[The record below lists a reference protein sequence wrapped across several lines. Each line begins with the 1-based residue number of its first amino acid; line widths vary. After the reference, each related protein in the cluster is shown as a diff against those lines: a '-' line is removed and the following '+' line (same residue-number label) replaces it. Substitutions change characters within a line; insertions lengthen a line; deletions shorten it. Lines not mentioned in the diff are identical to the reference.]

1 MTSPAADGSL
11 TLLDEAAARRLD
23 ATDPV
28 PSLRDRFEIPRDPDG
43 DEVTYLVGH
52 SLGLLAR
59 SARELVIEELD
70 RWSALGVEGHFRGE
84 TPWFTYSDLFSAPM
98 ARLVGAHEDEVVA
111 MNTLTVNLHVLFG
124 SFYRPT
130 RERYKVLIEAG
141 AFPSDRW
148 AVMEQLRLHGVDI
161 RDGLLVAEPR
171 PGEDLLR
178 TEDIEALIAA
188 NRDALALV
196 WLPGIQYVTGQV
208 LDMERLT
215 AAGHAAGALVGWD
228 LAHAAGNVPTR
239 LHDWDADFAVWC
251 TYKYLNGGPGSIG
264 GAFVHARWGTDP
276 SLVRL
281 AGWWGNDPAT
291 RFKVAFDFVPRP
303 GAAGWQASNPSVLA
317 MAPLRAS
324 LALFDEVGIDRLRE
338 RSVRLTAALEAE
350 LRATGLVDIVSP
362 ADPAARGAMLCLR
375 LRTPGIGKRIERE
388 LAARGV
394 LVDHREPDILRL
406 APVPL
411 FSTFHDVWRVARTLR
426 EVAATD

>member
-1 MTSPAADGSL
+1 MTSPAADGTP
-11 TLLDEAAARRLD
+11 TLLDEAAARALD
-23 ATDPV
+23 AADPV

-43 DEVTYLVGH
+43 GEAAYLVGH
-52 SLGLLAR
+52 SLGALAR
-59 SARELVIEELD
+59 SARAATIEELD
-70 RWSALGVEGHFRGE
+70 RWSALGVEGHFHGDA
-84 TPWFTYSDLFSAPM
+84 PWFTYSDGFQAPL

-130 RERYKVLIEAG
+130 RERFKVLIEAG

-148 AVMEQLRLHGVDI
+148 AVMEQLRLHGVDV
-161 RDGLLVAEPR
+161 REGLLVAEPR

-188 NRDALALV
+188 NRDSLALV

-228 LAHAAGNVPTR
+228 LAHAAGNIPVR

-264 GAFVHARWGTDP
+264 AAFVHARWGSDP
-276 SLVRL
+276 ALVRL

-291 RFKVAFDFVPRP
+291 RFNVEYDFVPRP
-303 GAAGWQASNPSVLA
+303 GAAGWQASNPPILA

-324 LALFDEVGIDRLRE
+324 LALFDEVGIDRLRA
-338 RSVRLTAALEAE
+338 RSLRLTAALEAE
-350 LRATGLVDIVSP
+350 LRATGLVDLVTP
-362 ADPAARGAMLCLR
+362 ADPAERGAMLCLR
-375 LRTPGIGKRIERE
+375 LRTPGIGKRIERA

-394 LVDHREPDILRL
+394 LLDYREPDILRL

-411 FSTFHDVWRVARTLR
+411 YNTFHDVWRLAVTLR
-426 EVAATD
+426 EVAA

>member
-1 MTSPAADGSL
+1 MSARPPAPRF
-11 TLLDEAAARRLD
+11 DEAAARHLD

-28 PSLRDRFEIPRDPDG
+28 PALRDRFEIPRAPDG
-43 DEVTYLVGH
+43 GEAAYLVGH
-52 SLGLLAR
+52 SLGVLATA
-59 SARELVIEELD
+59 ARAEVIEELD

-84 TPWFTYSDLFSAPM
+84 APWFTYSDRFQAPM
-98 ARLVGAHEDEVVA
+98 ARLVGAHEDEVVV
-111 MNTLTVNLHVLFG
+111 MNALTVNLHVLFG

-130 RERYKVLIEAG
+130 RERYRVLIEAG

-148 AVMEQLRLHGVDI
+148 AVMEQLRLHGVDVQ
-161 RDGLLVAEPR
+161 DGLLIAHAR

-188 NRDALALV
+188 NRDSLALV

-215 AAGHAAGALVGWD
+215 VAGHAAGAVVGWD
-228 LAHAAGNVPTR
+228 LAHAAGNIPLR
-239 LHDWDADFAVWC
+239 LHDWDADFAAWC

-264 GAFVHARWGTDP
+264 AAFVHARWGSDP

-291 RFKVAFDFVPRP
+291 RFELAHDFVPRP
-303 GAAGWQASNPSVLA
+303 GAAGWQASNPPVLA

-324 LALFDEVGIDRLRE
+324 LAQFDEAGSDRLRE

-350 LRATGLVDIVSP
+350 LRATGLVDIVTP
-362 ADPAARGAMLCLR
+362 ADPDARGAMLCLR
-375 LRTPGIGKRIERE
+375 WRGPGHARAVERG
-388 LAARGV
+388 LADRGV

-411 FSTFHDVWRVARTLR
+411 YNTYHDIWRVVTALR
-426 EVAATD
+426 AVTTSL